1 MLNKTDMHSCLCARK
16 THNKRTKENDLKGY
30 VQKVASWF
38 PNQTV
43 GHVKLTLGKKNL
55 H

>member
-1 MLNKTDMHSCLCARK
+1 MHSHLCARK
-16 THNKRTKENDLKGY
+16 THNKRTKGNDLKGY

-38 PNQTV
+38 PDRVV
-43 GHVKLTLGKKNL
+43 GRVKSMLGKKNL